1 MTQYAFTDILED
13 LMDEDPFIRSY
24 PSFGAYIMA
33 WDECG
38 GEDACKVP
46 ESVVFEFYAEKLT
59 PEEALHIW
67 FTYENTDL

>member
-1 MTQYAFTDILED
+1 
-13 LMDEDPFIRSY
+13 MDDDPFIRAY
-24 PSFGAYIMA
+24 PSFNAYIKE
-33 WDECG
+33 WDEYG
-38 GEDACKVP
+38 GVDACKVP